1 MKTNASWTDAVIESI
16 HDLTPTVREFRIRPA
31 GGQGVPPHEPG
42 SHLQVQLLVGGRPQQ
57 RSYSL
62 VGEPDGH
69 SWRIAVKRLDDGRGG
84 SRAMWQL
91 AAGDRLQLSGPHNHF
106 ALDLNAPAYL
116 LVAGGIGITPLL
128 GMAQALAGRCAQSG
142 RPLRMLYGVRSESEL
157 AYGETLQACLG
168 EGLHASIA
176 APLDFAAEIA
186 ALPAGAQM
194 YVCGPVPMLDAARHA
209 WEASGRPAT
218 DLRYETFGNSGR
230 LAPQAF
236 RVRIPRHALDIT
248 VPADC
253 SLLDALELAGVE
265 AVSDCKRGECGLCTL
280 DVLALDG
287 EIDHRD
293 VFLSEHEKQGNT
305 RLCACVSRVVGSV
318 TLDSSYRPDMVG

>member
-1 MKTNASWTDAVIESI
+1 MKANSSWTDAVIESFR
-16 HDLTPTVREFRIRPA
+16 DLTPTVREFAIRPA
-31 GGQGVPPHEPG
+31 GSAEGVQRHEPG
-42 SHLQVQLLVGGRPQQ
+42 SHLQVQLLVDGKPQL

-62 VGEPDGH
+62 VGQTDGRT
-69 SWRIAVKRLDDGRGG
+69 WRIAVKRLDDGRGG

-91 AAGDRLQLSGPHNHF
+91 AAGDRLQVSGPRNHF
-106 ALDLNAPAYL
+106 PLDFNAPAYL
-116 LVAGGIGITPLL
+116 LVAGGIGITPLV
-128 GMAQALAGRCAQSG
+128 GMAEALAARCAQSG
-142 RPLRMLYGVRSESEL
+142 RPLRMLYGARSQAEL
-157 AYGETLQACLG
+157 AYVETLQGCLG
-168 EGLHASIA
+168 DRLHADVA
-176 APLDFAAEIA
+176 ARIDFDREIA

-209 WEASGRPAT
+209 WHAAGRPAA

-230 LAPQAF
+230 FAPQAF
-236 RVRIPRHALDIT
+236 RVQIPRHALDIM

-253 SLLDALELAGVE
+253 SLLDALEQAGVQ
-265 AVSDCKRGECGLCTL
+265 AVFDCKRGECGLCTL

-293 VFLSEHEKQGNT
+293 VFLSAHEKQGNT

-318 TLDSSYRPDMVG
+318 TLDSSYRPD

>member
-1 MKTNASWTDAVIESI
+1 MRANATWTDAVIESFC
-16 HDLTPTVREFRIRPA
+16 DLTPTVREFIIRPTDSA
-31 GGQGVPPHEPG
+31 QGVQRHEPG
-42 SHLQVQLLVGGRPQQ
+42 SHLQVQLLVDGRPQL

-62 VGEPDGH
+62 VGETDDQTY
-69 SWRIAVKRLDDGRGG
+69 RIAVKRLDDGRGG

-91 AAGDRLQLSGPHNHF
+91 AAGDRLQVSGPRNHF
-106 ALDLNAPAYL
+106 PLDFNAPAYL
-116 LVAGGIGITPLL
+116 LVAGGIGITPLV
-128 GMAQALAGRCAQSG
+128 GMAEALAARCAQSG
-142 RPLRMLYGVRSESEL
+142 RPLRMLYGTRSESEL
-157 AYGETLQACLG
+157 AYGETLRAFLG
-168 EGLHASIA
+168 QRLHAAVDARI
-176 APLDFAAEIA
+176 DFAGEIA

-209 WEASGRPAT
+209 WEASGRPAA

-230 LAPQAF
+230 FAPQAF
-236 RVRIPRHALDIT
+236 RVQLPRHALDIT

-253 SLLDALELAGVE
+253 SLLDALEQAGVQ
-265 AVSDCKRGECGLCTL
+265 AVFDCKRGECGLCTL

-293 VFLSEHEKQGNT
+293 VFLSEHEKQQNT

-318 TLDSSYRPDMVG
+318 TLDSSYRPDS

>member
-31 GGQGVPPHEPG
+31 DGQGVPPHEPG

-62 VGEPDGH
+62 VGEPDGQ

-128 GMAQALAGRCAQSG
+128 GMAQTLAGRCAQSG
-142 RPLRMLYGVRSESEL
+142 RPLRMLYGVRSEAEL

-168 EGLHASIA
+168 ERLHAAIA
-176 APLDFAAEIA
+176 SQLDFAAEIA

-318 TLDSSYRPDMVG
+318 TLDSSYRPDA

>member
-1 MKTNASWTDAVIESI
+1 MRSSFTWTDAVIDSFE
-16 HDLTPTVREFRIRPA
+16 DLTPTVREFRIRPA
-31 GGQGVPPHEPG
+31 DMAGVQRHEPG
-42 SHLQVQLLVGGRPQQ
+42 SHLQVQLLVDGKPQL

-62 VGEPDGH
+62 VGEPDGRMY
-69 SWRIAVKRLDDGRGG
+69 RIAVKRLDDGRGG

-106 ALDLNAPAYL
+106 PLDFNAPAYL

-128 GMAQALAGRCAQSG
+128 GMAQALAARCAQSG
-142 RPLRMLYGVRSESEL
+142 RPLRMLYGARGEAEL
-157 AYGETLQACLG
+157 AYGETLRTCLG
-168 EGLHASIA
+168 ERLYTAIDSRI
-176 APLDFAAEIA
+176 DFAAGIA
-186 ALPAGAQM
+186 ALPPGAQM

-209 WEASGRPAT
+209 WEASGRPAAG
-218 DLRYETFGNSGR
+218 LRYETFGNSGR
-230 LAPQAF
+230 FAPQAF
-236 RVRIPRHALDIT
+236 RVRIPRHALDIM
-248 VPADC
+248 VPAGC
-253 SLLDALELAGVE
+253 SLLDALEQAGVE
-265 AVSDCKRGECGLCTL
+265 ALSDCKRGECGLCTL

-318 TLDSSYRPDMVG
+318 TLDSSYRPDS